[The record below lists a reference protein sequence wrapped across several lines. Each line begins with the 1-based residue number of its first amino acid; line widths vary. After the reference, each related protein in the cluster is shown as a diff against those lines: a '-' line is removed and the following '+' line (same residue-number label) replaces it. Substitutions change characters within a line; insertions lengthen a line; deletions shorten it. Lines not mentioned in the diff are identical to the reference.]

1 MGILRAFVPI
11 VLVSLVVSGCGGYVG
26 RAHRAYDDG
35 RYLEAAERLGQRED
49 EVAELSPRRRAEYGL
64 VRGMAL
70 LQLGD
75 LGGAHRWLAFAYEV
89 ERQSPGALVPEHR
102 AELDAGWAKLGQ
114 ALAALPGA
122 VVVKAPASGPEGGE
136 TPRSLAPDAAP
147 SPSP

>member
-1 MGILRAFVPI
+1 MLRAIVPT
-11 VLVSLVVSGCGGYVG
+11 VLAALVVAGCGGYVG

-49 EVAELSPRRRAEYGL
+49 ELGELSPRRQAEYGV

-75 LGGAHRWLAFAYEV
+75 LGGAHRWLSFAYEV
-89 ERQSPGALVPEHR
+89 ERQSPGALRPEHR
-102 AELDAGWAKLGQ
+102 IELDAGWAKLGQ
-114 ALAALPGA
+114 ALAAAPGA
-122 VVVKAPASGPEGGE
+122 VVVRAPPPGPGGGDP
-136 TPRSLAPDAAP
+136 PRALVPDAAP